1 MLLTKYLAREELSFS
16 EFARRIGTKHA
27 RTVERYAKG
36 KAIPNRV
43 MMPRIVE
50 QTEGEVRPNDFFPV
64 PSIDQP

>member
-1 MLLTKYLAREELSFS
+1 MLLTDYLSREELSFS

-36 KAIPNRV
+36 QAIPNRV

-50 QTEGEVRPNDFFPV
+50 QTAGEVRPNDFFPV
-64 PSIDQP
+64 SSVDKP